1 MRLLAF
7 DVDGQPR
14 LGVRRGQ
21 DVVDLTI
28 AAPDLP
34 RDPVALLE
42 GGPDA
47 LARARQAAE
56 NPPVK
61 AARPADGIVYHPPI
75 WNPRKIICVGLNY
88 RDHAA
93 EGNFPIPEFPVYFLR
108 LISTL
113 VAHQQPLVRPK
124 LSEKFDYEAELVAV
138 IGKGGRH
145 IPEDRA
151 LEHVAGYSCFN
162 EGSLRDYQM
171 RGPQWTLGKNFDGT
185 GAFGPDFVTADELP
199 AGAKGLGIRS
209 RINGQT
215 LQDSNT
221 SDMIFDVAR
230 LVSEASGVMTLQP
243 GDVFVTG
250 TPAGVGFARKP
261 RVWMKAGDTVD
272 IEIDGIGT
280 LTNPVID
287 EA

>member
-34 RDPVALLE
+34 RDPVALLAA
-42 GGPDA
+42 GPDA
-47 LARARQAAE
+47 LARAREAAE

-108 LISTL
+108 LTSTL

-215 LQDSNT
+215 LQDSST